1 MNPCP
6 VGQVA
11 ALRFDEL
18 GDQFRRYRL
27 RVPQAVQTMAQ
38 SLRRWGQ
45 CAPIVATLREEKP
58 QVLDGFT
65 RWEAAQQVR
74 GMTTL
79 LVRLIEVDDRRAKA
93 AIYGLN
99 QTGRRPYELEEAWLV
114 QALVRE
120 DGLSQ
125 SEVAELLGRHK
136 SWVCRRLALLEK
148 LGADVRQELEV
159 GLLTPT
165 AAREIARLP
174 AGNQSE
180 VLDVSR
186 REALSGDELGGV
198 VRLLLGAVTAEQKL
212 FVLTKPREALGQVG
226 ATGAGGLGPAAQR
239 ARQSRE
245 QAVGGAA
252 GPAGVGGELPGMS
265 RLDGAGGLRPP
276 GPGPGLRAAGARRE
290 VRGGS
295 GRRPGRGDEPA
306 MNNEL
311 VSKIVALFHGGASM
325 RRIARSLGVSRR
337 TVHKALGQ
345 VEQARGA
352 GPTPRPRPRGARQP
366 ARRLRTG
373 DRRPAGALP
382 RHHGP
387 TDPRGIAPAR
397 LHGRLHDPLRAG
409 AAAASRSGRRAR
421 AAVRDRPGGT
431 GTDGLLHV

>member
-6 VGQVA
+6 VGQIA
-11 ALRFDEL
+11 AFRFDEL

-27 RVPQAVQTMAQ
+27 RVPQAVQTMTQ

-79 LVRLIEVDDRRAKA
+79 LVRLIEVDDQRAKA

-125 SEVAELLGRHK
+125 CEVAELLGRHK

-148 LGADVRQELEV
+148 LSDDVRQELEV

-180 VLDVSR
+180 ILDVSR

-198 VRLLLGAVTAEQKL
+198 VRLMLGAVTAEQKL
-212 FVLTKPREALGQVG
+212 FVLTKPREALGRVDAAPKEGWDPRLSARGNRVSKQMAVLLDRLAWVENFLECRG
-226 ATGAGGLGPAAQR
+226 WTALVASDRLGLGPVFARLARDAKCVAEAADDL
-239 ARQSRE
+239 
-245 QAVGGAA
+245 AV
-252 GPAGVGGELPGMS
+252 EMS
-265 RLDGAGGLRPP
+265 RP
-276 GPGPGLRAAGARRE
+276 
-290 VRGGS
+290 
-295 GRRPGRGDEPA
+295 
-306 MNNEL
+306 
-311 VSKIVALFHGGASM
+311 
-325 RRIARSLGVSRR
+325 
-337 TVHKALGQ
+337 
-345 VEQARGA
+345 
-352 GPTPRPRPRGARQP
+352 
-366 ARRLRTG
+366 
-373 DRRPAGALP
+373 
-382 RHHGP
+382 
-387 TDPRGIAPAR
+387 
-397 LHGRLHDPLRAG
+397 
-409 AAAASRSGRRAR
+409 
-421 AAVRDRPGGT
+421 
-431 GTDGLLHV
+431 

>member
-11 ALRFDEL
+11 AFRFDEL

-27 RVPQAVQTMAQ
+27 RVPQAVQTMTQ

-79 LVRLIEVDDRRAKA
+79 LVRLIEVDDQRAKA

-125 SEVAELLGRHK
+125 CEVAELLGRHK

-148 LGADVRQELEV
+148 LSDDVRQELEV

-180 VLDVSR
+180 ILDVSR

-198 VRLLLGAVTAEQKL
+198 VRLMLGAVTAEQKL
-212 FVLTKPREALGQVG
+212 FVLTKPREALGQVDAAPKEG
-226 ATGAGGLGPAAQR
+226 WDPRLSARGNRVSKQMAVLLDRLAWVENFLECRGWTALVASDRLVLGPVFSRLARDAKCVADAADDL
-239 ARQSRE
+239 
-245 QAVGGAA
+245 AV
-252 GPAGVGGELPGMS
+252 GMS
-265 RLDGAGGLRPP
+265 RP
-276 GPGPGLRAAGARRE
+276 
-290 VRGGS
+290 
-295 GRRPGRGDEPA
+295 
-306 MNNEL
+306 
-311 VSKIVALFHGGASM
+311 
-325 RRIARSLGVSRR
+325 
-337 TVHKALGQ
+337 
-345 VEQARGA
+345 
-352 GPTPRPRPRGARQP
+352 
-366 ARRLRTG
+366 
-373 DRRPAGALP
+373 
-382 RHHGP
+382 
-387 TDPRGIAPAR
+387 
-397 LHGRLHDPLRAG
+397 
-409 AAAASRSGRRAR
+409 
-421 AAVRDRPGGT
+421 
-431 GTDGLLHV
+431 